1 MPNSVKLSP
10 NGPLSSS
17 RTLSTPGATPFSF
30 ASAGTQRAQP
40 DAPRLTATEATL
52 VPCGHAAESEL
63 QLALMFEARSKPWP
77 ANAGWVSLILSPAI
91 DRSIGLL
98 SDEPVPPVWPAA
110 HQVGAPTA
118 SVGPERVRCLK
129 RGRSETVATS

>member
-1 MPNSVKLSP
+1 M
-10 NGPLSSS
+10 
-17 RTLSTPGATPFSF
+17 PGATPFSL

-40 DAPRLTATEATL
+40 EAPRLIATEATP
-52 VPCGHAAESEL
+52 VPCGQEEAAEL
-63 QLALMFEARSKPWP
+63 QSALMFAARSKAWP

-98 SDEPVPPVWPAA
+98 SDGPVPPVWPAA

-118 SVGPERVRCLK
+118 SVGPERVRRSK

>member
-1 MPNSVKLSP
+1 MPNSVKPSP

-40 DAPRLTATEATL
+40 DAPRLIATEATP
-52 VPCGHAAESEL
+52 VPCGQARAAEL
-63 QLALMFEARSKPWP
+63 QSADMLLARSKAWP
-77 ANAGWVSLILSPAI
+77 GNAGCVSLILSPAI

-98 SDEPVPPVWPAA
+98 SDEPVPPV
-110 HQVGAPTA
+110 
-118 SVGPERVRCLK
+118 
-129 RGRSETVATS
+129 